1 MSHAQQLAAIGGEDS
16 CPHLVWMREYGGYG
30 RGGRVGILETRVRNL
45 VIYSMCLMG
54 LGRFGLNFTA
64 RIRSILLNR
73 VGMRGSGTGDGE
85 PSPYPPDPT
94 GIDFLPLSSPRGI
107 KSPHPRPLIGE
118 FATGNQDRVPVAIF
132 RCLCRRSGG
141 RQL

>member
-1 MSHAQQLAAIGGEDS
+1 MSHAQQLAVTSGEDS
-16 CPHLVWMREYGGYG
+16 CPRLAWMRECGGYG
-30 RGGRVGILETRVRNL
+30 RGGRVGILGTRVRNL

-85 PSPYPPDPT
+85 PSPYSPDLT
-94 GIDFLPLSSPRGI
+94 GIDFLPFSSPRGI

-118 FATGNQDRVPVAIF
+118 FPTGNQGFGPR
-132 RCLCRRSGG
+132 
-141 RQL
+141 